1 MYYYGMTYRP
11 AGIGCQPMEGL
22 IAILDPETEAFYDVV
37 AYNRRLTDEEI
48 NAYELEFIG
57 MEYME

>member
-1 MYYYGMTYRP
+1 MMYYYGMKYRP

-22 IAILDPETEAFYDVV
+22 IAILDPEDKAFYDVV
-37 AYNRRLTDEEI
+37 VYNRMLTYKEI

-57 MEYME
+57 MK